1 MFQLKLLIM
10 ILLGGFCTI
19 LSARAGLEL
28 CSSKVSRV
36 LVIFFSHYTTISFC
50 CGSYYS
56 TTLSHL
62 FKTTHYSQ
70 RFVKTDGMAMC
81 LILYTVELILAD
93 FKH

>member
-36 LVIFFSHYTTISFC
+36 LVIFFLTTIFSLPITAQHSAISLKLHIIHK
-50 CGSYYS
+50 G
-56 TTLSHL
+56 L
-62 FKTTHYSQ
+62 
-70 RFVKTDGMAMC
+70 
-81 LILYTVELILAD
+81 
-93 FKH
+93 

>member
-36 LVIFFSHYTTISFC
+36 LVIFFLTTPQSAFVVVLITAQHSAISLKLHIIHK
-50 CGSYYS
+50 G
-56 TTLSHL
+56 L
-62 FKTTHYSQ
+62 
-70 RFVKTDGMAMC
+70 
-81 LILYTVELILAD
+81 
-93 FKH
+93 